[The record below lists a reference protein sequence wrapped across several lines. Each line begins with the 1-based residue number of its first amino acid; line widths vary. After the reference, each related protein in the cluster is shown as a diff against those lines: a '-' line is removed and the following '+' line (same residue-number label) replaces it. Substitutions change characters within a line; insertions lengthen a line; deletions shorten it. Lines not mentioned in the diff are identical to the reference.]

1 MSILL
6 EVCVDRAEG
15 LAAAIEGGAD
25 RVELCS
31 ALDVGGLTPSRGM
44 MAQAAEADIP
54 VYAMIRPHAGSFVF
68 DRAAREIMLADID
81 AARECGLAG
90 VVLGASLPDG
100 RLDVDL
106 LSALADRARGMGTT
120 LHRAFDLV
128 PDPLAAL
135 EQAIELGFER
145 ILTSGLK
152 TSAFDGAAAIAT
164 LVQHSGGRIS
174 IMAGSGIGPSN
185 IVELLRS
192 TGVREVHGS
201 CRGAAVEA
209 DPVTARFGFAP
220 PWSAHT
226 SAEVV
231 KEMRMR
237 ISSANE
243 RRRG

>member
-6 EVCVDRAEG
+6 EVCVDRADG
-15 LAAAIEGGAD
+15 LAAAVEGGAD

-31 ALDVGGLTPSRGM
+31 ALDFGGLTPSPGM
-44 MAQAAEADIP
+44 MALAAEAEIP
-54 VYAMIRPHAGSFVF
+54 AYAMIRPHAGGFVF

-81 AARECGLAG
+81 AARDCGLAG

-106 LSALADRARGMGTT
+106 LSALVDRAKGMGTT

-135 EQAIELGFER
+135 EQAIELRFER
-145 ILTSGLK
+145 ILTSGFK
-152 TSAFDGAAAIAT
+152 ASAVEGAAAIAT
-164 LVQHSGGRIS
+164 LVQHAGGRIS

-185 IVELLRS
+185 IVELLR
-192 TGVREVHGS
+192 TGVCEVHGS

-220 PWSAHT
+220 RWSAHT

-237 ISSANE
+237 MSSANE
-243 RRRG
+243 CRG